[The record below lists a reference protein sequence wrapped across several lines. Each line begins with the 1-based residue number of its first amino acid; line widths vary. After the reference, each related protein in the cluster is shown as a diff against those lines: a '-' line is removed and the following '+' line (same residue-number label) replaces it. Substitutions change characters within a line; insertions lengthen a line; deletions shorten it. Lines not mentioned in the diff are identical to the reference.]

1 MASVWKPAK
10 ACHDFNNDFTL
21 FYSNSSFI
29 NIDFIDFKTLN
40 AQYLKTTCLIEFK
53 LTGSIV
59 WANSNQY
66 TDFKA
71 ILNFYK
77 NT

>member
-1 MASVWKPAK
+1 M
-10 ACHDFNNDFTL
+10 
-21 FYSNSSFI
+21 
-29 NIDFIDFKTLN
+29 DFKTLN
-40 AQYLKTTCLIEFK
+40 AQYSKTTYLIEFK

-59 WANSNQY
+59 WANWGMY
-66 TDFKA
+66 TNFQV